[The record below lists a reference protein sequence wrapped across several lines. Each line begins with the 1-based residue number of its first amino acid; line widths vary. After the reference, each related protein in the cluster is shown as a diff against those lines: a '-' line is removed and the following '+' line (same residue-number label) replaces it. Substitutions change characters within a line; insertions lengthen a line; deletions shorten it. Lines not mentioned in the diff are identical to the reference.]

1 MLLHFG
7 AIGRGPG
14 DARRCPRGAARG
26 RAPMNRTASD
36 SADCA
41 APFQPTP
48 DAAMHAGSPA
58 VHRSAARH
66 GTARRGNVETRGD
79 DQFIASARFRRSTRA
94 APVPNARH
102 AARPRCNAPRHSWR
116 ARCVA
121 S

>member
-1 MLLHFG
+1 MNGPPRAAQRLFELGTCCSISERSG
-7 AIGRGPG
+7 AGP
-14 DARRCPRGAARG
+14 ATRAA
-26 RAPMNRTASD
+26 AL
-36 SADCA
+36 
-41 APFQPTP
+41 
-48 DAAMHAGSPA
+48 
-58 VHRSAARH
+58 AARH

-102 AARPRCNAPRHSWR
+102 AARPRCNAPRHSWQ